1 MSEQQQPEQSREPTE
16 EELRAAYEQ
25 QLKQIRVE
33 DVLVQTVLSLIN
45 LGSLRA
51 GLVPGNES
59 EADPQQ
65 LQQAIEAVR
74 ALLPQVEPVL
84 GPDARQI
91 RDAIS
96 RLQMEYARLAG
107 RRRRTAR
114 RRGRRAGA
122 RGARRRAR
130 RSRRTRTIRGPRR
143 AAAGSGFRGA
153 DAGRTASPPPSSI
166 ACPPSEQAWRPRGRL
181 LPFAHA
187 SACRRRAVTRTRSH
201 RRRTSEP

>member
-1 MSEQQQPEQSREPTE
+1 MSEQQPPQREPTE

-51 GLVPGNES
+51 GLVPGNEG

-65 LQQAIEAVR
+65 LREAIDAVR

-91 RDAIS
+91 RDAVS

-107 RRRRTAR
+107 S
-114 RRGRRAGA
+114 AG
-122 RGARRRAR
+122 GQ
-130 RSRRTRTIRGPRR
+130 
-143 AAAGSGFRGA
+143 GA
-153 DAGRTASPPPSSI
+153 DDEGEQGGEGGDGAP
-166 ACPPSEQAWRPRGRL
+166 EQAPQQEPPKPGEAGPAQSSGRL
-181 LPFAHA
+181 WVPG
-187 SACRRRAVTRTRSH
+187 R
-201 RRRTSEP
+201 

>member
-1 MSEQQQPEQSREPTE
+1 MSEQQHQQSREPTE
-16 EELRAAYEQ
+16 DELRAAYEQ

-33 DVLVQTVLSLIN
+33 DVIVQTVLSLIN

-65 LQQAIEAVR
+65 LRQAIEAVR

-91 RDAIS
+91 RDAVS

-107 RRRRTAR
+107 
-114 RRGRRAGA
+114 AGEA
-122 RGARRRAR
+122 GGAPAPEGAEEPGEPAPQ
-130 RSRRTRTIRGPRR
+130 GPQQP
-143 AAAGSGFRGA
+143 ANPDDPGPAQ
-153 DAGRTASPPPSSI
+153 SS
-166 ACPPSEQAWRPRGRL
+166 GRL
-181 LPFAHA
+181 WVPG
-187 SACRRRAVTRTRSH
+187 R
-201 RRRTSEP
+201 

>member
-1 MSEQQQPEQSREPTE
+1 MSEQQQHEQSREPTE

-65 LQQAIEAVR
+65 LREAIDAVR

-91 RDAIS
+91 RDAVS

-107 RRRRTAR
+107 T
-114 RRGRRAGA
+114 GGA
-122 RGARRRAR
+122 APPEGQPAPEGAAPEGEGAAEGAQRPAEPE
-130 RSRRTRTIRGPRR
+130 GPGP
-143 AAAGSGFRGA
+143 AQ
-153 DAGRTASPPPSSI
+153 SS
-166 ACPPSEQAWRPRGRL
+166 GRL
-181 LPFAHA
+181 WVPG
-187 SACRRRAVTRTRSH
+187 R
-201 RRRTSEP
+201 

>member
-1 MSEQQQPEQSREPTE
+1 MSEQQQHGQSREPTE

-65 LQQAIEAVR
+65 LRQAIDAVR

-91 RDAIS
+91 RDAVS
-96 RLQMEYARLAG
+96 RLQMEYARLSSAG
-107 RRRRTAR
+107 
-114 RRGRRAGA
+114 GA
-122 RGARRRAR
+122 EVPEGQPAPEGAAPEGAAPEGEAPPEGGQQPPEPE
-130 RSRRTRTIRGPRR
+130 GPGP
-143 AAAGSGFRGA
+143 AQ
-153 DAGRTASPPPSSI
+153 SS
-166 ACPPSEQAWRPRGRL
+166 GRL
-181 LPFAHA
+181 WVPG
-187 SACRRRAVTRTRSH
+187 R
-201 RRRTSEP
+201 

>member
-1 MSEQQQPEQSREPTE
+1 MTEQHDQSREPTE

-65 LQQAIEAVR
+65 LRQAIDAVR

-91 RDAIS
+91 RDAVS

-107 RRRRTAR
+107 
-114 RRGRRAGA
+114 AG
-122 RGARRRAR
+122 GAEVPEGQPAPQ
-130 RSRRTRTIRGPRR
+130 GAGEGD
-143 AAAGSGFRGA
+143 AAPQG
-153 DAGRTASPPPSSI
+153 TQQ
-166 ACPPSEQAWRPRGRL
+166 PSEAEGPGPAQSSGRL
-181 LPFAHA
+181 WVPG
-187 SACRRRAVTRTRSH
+187 R
-201 RRRTSEP
+201 

>member
-1 MSEQQQPEQSREPTE
+1 MTEQPHEQSREPSE

-65 LQQAIEAVR
+65 LRQAIEAVR

-107 RRRRTAR
+107 T
-114 RRGRRAGA
+114 GAGA
-122 RGARRRAR
+122 GGEGPGAPEGAEQPGEPAPQGAQQPPNPDDP
-130 RSRRTRTIRGPRR
+130 GP
-143 AAAGSGFRGA
+143 AQ
-153 DAGRTASPPPSSI
+153 SS
-166 ACPPSEQAWRPRGRL
+166 GRL
-181 LPFAHA
+181 WVPG
-187 SACRRRAVTRTRSH
+187 R
-201 RRRTSEP
+201 

>member
-1 MSEQQQPEQSREPTE
+1 MSEQQHEQSREPTE

-65 LQQAIEAVR
+65 LRAAIEAVR
-74 ALLPQVEPVL
+74 ALLPQVEPML

-91 RDAIS
+91 RDAVS

-107 RRRRTAR
+107 
-114 RRGRRAGA
+114 AG
-122 RGARRRAR
+122 
-130 RSRRTRTIRGPRR
+130 
-143 AAAGSGFRGA
+143 AAAGPEGQPAPEGGA
-153 DAGRTASPPPSSI
+153 SEGEGAAEGAPRPAEPEGPGPAQSS
-166 ACPPSEQAWRPRGRL
+166 GRL
-181 LPFAHA
+181 WVPG
-187 SACRRRAVTRTRSH
+187 R
-201 RRRTSEP
+201 

>member
-1 MSEQQQPEQSREPTE
+1 MSEQQHQQSREPTE

-33 DVLVQTVLSLIN
+33 DVIVQTVLSLIN

-65 LQQAIEAVR
+65 LRQAIEAVR

-107 RRRRTAR
+107 
-114 RRGRRAGA
+114 AGA
-122 RGARRRAR
+122 GGGGDDGPAGPEGAEQPAEPAPQGAQQP
-130 RSRRTRTIRGPRR
+130 SNPEDPGP
-143 AAAGSGFRGA
+143 AQ
-153 DAGRTASPPPSSI
+153 SS
-166 ACPPSEQAWRPRGRL
+166 GRL
-181 LPFAHA
+181 WVPG
-187 SACRRRAVTRTRSH
+187 R
-201 RRRTSEP
+201 

>member
-1 MSEQQQPEQSREPTE
+1 MSDQQPPPAAGEQHEQSREPTE
-16 EELRAAYEQ
+16 DELRAAYEQ

-65 LQQAIEAVR
+65 LRQAIEAVR

-91 RDAIS
+91 RDAVS

-107 RRRRTAR
+107 
-114 RRGRRAGA
+114 AGA
-122 RGARRRAR
+122 GAPAAEGAEQPGEPAPPGAQQPANPDDP
-130 RSRRTRTIRGPRR
+130 GP
-143 AAAGSGFRGA
+143 AQ
-153 DAGRTASPPPSSI
+153 SS
-166 ACPPSEQAWRPRGRL
+166 GRL
-181 LPFAHA
+181 WVPG
-187 SACRRRAVTRTRSH
+187 R
-201 RRRTSEP
+201 